1 MEKKNNNKKRRP
13 YRKKKKKVEFS
24 VENNKNTIH
33 EDFRA
38 LNESI
43 ARTKAKNYRPTKLTE
58 IEDHVRK
65 GEMLQA
71 VKLFKDITGSP
82 LTPSK
87 EAVEIYRE
95 SGNWNHWIFVKNT
108 NVLDLAFKKVCGNT
122 PEEFSK
128 LQDIEIYDR
137 AKKAKTPIVSVNMA
151 LRIAVQYAQIL
162 GSDEIYK
169 SSKQ

>member
-13 YRKKKKKVEFS
+13 YRNKKKKVEFS
-24 VENNKNTIH
+24 VENNKKTAV
-33 EDFRA
+33 EDLKNLATGSKFKRNFRPA
-38 LNESI
+38 
-43 ARTKAKNYRPTKLTE
+43 KLTE

-128 LQDIEIYDR
+128 SQDIEIYDR

-169 SSKQ
+169 SNRQ

>member
-1 MEKKNNNKKRRP
+1 MEKNNNNKKRRP

-24 VENNKNTIH
+24 VENNKKTAVQDLKALENFNKIKRN
-33 EDFRA
+33 FRP
-38 LNESI
+38 S
-43 ARTKAKNYRPTKLTE
+43 KLDE
-58 IEDHVRK
+58 IEDSVRK
-65 GEMLQA
+65 GEMLKA

-95 SGNWNHWIFVKNT
+95 TGNWNHWTFVKNI

-122 PEEFSK
+122 PEEYTK
-128 LQDIEIYDR
+128 NQDNEIYDR
-137 AKKAKTPIVSVNMA
+137 AKKAKTPIISVNMA